1 MSAPFFLGADPWW
14 LYILIGMG
22 FGIALEMSG
31 FGDARKIA
39 GQFYFRENT
48 VMKVMFT
55 AIVVCMV
62 LLHLFAALGII
73 DMELVY
79 INPTY
84 LWPGIV
90 GGLLMGVGFI
100 VGGYCPGTS
109 IVSMSTGKTD
119 GALFLLGVGTGAWLF
134 GETVGLWE
142 PWWHSSYLGRFTL
155 YDWLGVDAGVI
166 VVVVVLVAIA
176 FFTVA
181 ELVRSKVYGVPF
193 RLRPLHAGYAGA
205 GLVVAVVVALV
216 GQPGLEDRW
225 QMMAEKNLPR
235 LQKGEV
241 AVEPAELLDLL
252 HKDTVRLVVLDVRPE
267 ADWNVFHLADARH
280 LPLDRF
286 EGARK
291 LLAGFGGDTV
301 VVAVSNGERA
311 AKEAWKLLVAAG
323 VPNAYYLKGGLNAWL
338 EQFGHGLERVE
349 AKDEEQLAFRFPAA
363 VGANHPAANP
373 ELHHGRKLTYKP
385 KVKLRKRMKV
395 AGGCG

>member
-1 MSAPFFLGADPWW
+1 MSAPFLLGADPWW

-22 FGIALEMSG
+22 FGIALEASG
-31 FGDARKIA
+31 FGDSRKIA

-55 AIVVCMV
+55 AIVVCML

-73 DMELVY
+73 DLELVF

-100 VGGYCPGTS
+100 IGGYCPGTS
-109 IVSMSTGKTD
+109 VVSMATGKVD
-119 GALFLLGVGTGAWLF
+119 GALFFLGIGTGAWLF
-134 GETVGLWE
+134 GETVPLWE

-155 YDWLGVDAGVI
+155 YDWLGVDAGV
-166 VVVVVLVAIA
+166 VVIAVVLLAIA

-181 ELVRSKVYGVPF
+181 ELIRSKAYGVPF
-193 RLRPLHAGYAGA
+193 KIKPLHAGYASA
-205 GLVVAVVVALV
+205 GLVVAVAVALI
-216 GQPGLEDRW
+216 GQPNLEKRW
-225 QMMAEKNLPR
+225 EFVAERHLPR

-241 AVEPAELLDLL
+241 AVEPAELMDLM
-252 HKDTVRLVVLDVRPE
+252 HKDTVKLVVLDVRPE

-280 LPLDRF
+280 LPLESF
-286 EGARK
+286 ESARK
-291 LLAGFGGDTV
+291 QLEAFGGDTV
-301 VVAVSNGERA
+301 VVAVSNGERL
-311 AKEAWKLLVAAG
+311 AKRAWQLLVAAG
-323 VPNAYYLKGGLNAWL
+323 VPNAYYLQGGLNNWL
-338 EQFGHGLERVE
+338 EHYGQGLEKIKVE
-349 AKDEEQLAFRFPAA
+349 DEEKLAFKFRSA

-373 ELHHGRKLTYKP
+373 ELHHGAKLSYKP
-385 KVKLRKRMKV
+385 KVKLRKRIKA